1 MEKSRSQSRSR
12 TQDERQWREQ
22 QQRRTR
28 EHTAAG
34 RERRTELAVERGV
47 EDIDKDD
54 QLRRAQT
61 RAAQQQRVAQPSAQ
75 LAIHHTLAQQ
85 QQAART
91 VGQLAIR
98 ATQQGQPHQP

>member
-75 LAIHHTLAQQ
+75 LAIQQTLAQQ
-85 QQAART
+85 QAARM

-98 ATQQGQPHQP
+98 ATQQGQPQQP